1 MFYIRLIIFL
11 FVAGSFNLIALL
23 IAHTL
28 PALHGFH
35 QQALAVTAGFLLIAD
50 VILLYL
56 LVFKFSLLKR
66 ADRYRKFEDILSETQ
81 SGDEPDSETFKKALE
96 KWKDSR

>member
-11 FVAGSFNLIALL
+11 FVAGSFNLISLL

-28 PALHGFH
+28 PALHGLH
-35 QQALAVTAGFLLIAD
+35 QRAIAVTAGFLLIAD
-50 VILLYL
+50 AILLYL
-56 LVFKFSLLKR
+56 LVFKFSVLKK
-66 ADRYRKFEDILSETQ
+66 ADRYRKFEEVLSETQ
-81 SGDEPDSETFKKALE
+81 SEGKPEEETFEEALE